1 MNFYGVY
8 RYDEVSKL
16 CTQIIK
22 MLSPKRLQF
31 TNLILTP
38 EDVQAKGINQ
48 TNKTSRCQQV
58 INVYFC
64 CVACD
69 QFLEASQLYHV
80 HRIIS
85 YLFQRPN

>member
-1 MNFYGVY
+1 
-8 RYDEVSKL
+8 
-16 CTQIIK
+16 

-48 TNKTSRCQQV
+48 TKKTSRCQQV

-64 CVACD
+64 CVACV